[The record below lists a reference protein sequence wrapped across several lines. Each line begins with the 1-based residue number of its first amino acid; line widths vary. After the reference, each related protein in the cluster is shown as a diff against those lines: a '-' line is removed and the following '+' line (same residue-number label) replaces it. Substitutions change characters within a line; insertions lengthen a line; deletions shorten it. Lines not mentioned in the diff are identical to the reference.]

1 MSRRIKFGVFTFLLS
16 AVLVTCGVMI
26 DGELLSRQK
35 EKEVFEELAKLV
47 TVEKSTASPAP
58 SSSPIASM
66 TPDNTDVPE
75 ESPTE
80 NEPAQRDLS
89 ELFAMNEDFV
99 GWLCIPDTDI
109 NYPVVH
115 TPGDPEK
122 YLRRNFQ
129 GEYSESGVPFLDFR
143 CSLDSDNLII
153 YGHNMMNGTMFAG
166 LHKYGDSEYLEEHPY
181 IYIYTEEGLLAYEI
195 FAAYQS
201 GDEHILYA
209 HDGFEDRKVYG
220 KYLEEILNMR
230 SMGSVLK
237 EGAEV
242 TEDSRIITLSTCI
255 SGKPDNR
262 FLVQGVLLNGD
273 W

>member
-1 MSRRIKFGVFTFLLS
+1 MVLAFLSL
-16 AVLVTCGVMI
+16 AVLLVCSFMVGL
-26 DGELLSRQK
+26 ELLSRQK
-35 EKEVFEELAKLV
+35 EKEDFEQLAKLV
-47 TVEKSTASPAP
+47 TVERPTASPAS

-115 TPGDPEK
+115 TPDDPEK

-143 CSLDSDNLII
+143 CNLDSDNLII
-153 YGHNMMNGTMFAG
+153 YGHNMMNGTMFAALQG
-166 LHKYGDSEYLEEHPY
+166 YVQEDFCNAHQIIEFQTADGCAEYRV
-181 IYIYTEEGLLAYEI
+181 
-195 FAAYQS
+195 FAVAWVKSNDDWYKTVNL
-201 GDEHILYA
+201 G
-209 HDGFEDRKVYG
+209 
-220 KYLEEILNMR
+220 
-230 SMGSVLK
+230 
-237 EGAEV
+237 GAEDFNSAV
-242 TEDSRIITLSTCI
+242 EKIIGKALFHVCSSPEFGTQILTLSTCYD
-255 SGKPDNR
+255 SANNGR
-262 FLVQGVLLNGD
+262 LLVLAAKI
-273 W
+273 

>member
-1 MSRRIKFGVFTFLLS
+1 MVLAFLSL
-16 AVLVTCGVMI
+16 AVLLVCSFMVGL
-26 DGELLSRQK
+26 ELLSRQK
-35 EKEVFEELAKLV
+35 EKEDFEQLAKLV
-47 TVEKSTASPAP
+47 TVERPTASPAP

-115 TPGDPEK
+115 TPDDPEK

-129 GEYSESGVPFLDFR
+129 GEYSELGVPFLDFR

-153 YGHNMMNGTMFAG
+153 YGHNMMNGTMFDALQG
-166 LHKYGDSEYLEEHPY
+166 YVQEDFCKSHQIIELQTADGCAEYRV
-181 IYIYTEEGLLAYEI
+181 
-195 FAAYQS
+195 FAVAWVKS
-201 GDEHILYA
+201 NDEWYK
-209 HDGFEDRKVYG
+209 F
-220 KYLEEILNMR
+220 
-230 SMGSVLK
+230 
-237 EGAEV
+237 EGANSEKDFNSAV
-242 TEDSRIITLSTCI
+242 DKVMSKALFTINSAPEYGVQILTLSTCYD
-255 SGKPDNR
+255 SAHNGR
-262 FLVQGVLLNGD
+262 LLVLAAKI
-273 W
+273 